1 MYPRKVRG
9 RSERSFVLV
18 FLLAVLAS
26 ALLLLPATGEA
37 HAPDQSYVFVQVHE
51 DRVEGR
57 VEITV
62 TDLNAA
68 LDLTLPEDGSVT
80 VADLYD
86 YQPAIIE
93 YLAEHVA
100 LAPDAAPTPVK
111 VDKIDLHSLPLG
123 QYLRAHFS
131 FQDLSAPP
139 ATINMDYSV
148 LFDKRPSHRGMLVVE
163 HNWKTGTF
171 NDEANVAL
179 IFAPDDTQKTY
190 KVGGSVL
197 QGFVAMIGQG
207 AHHIWI
213 GIDHILFLLALLLP
227 SVVQRREHLWVPVE
241 GLRPALIWVAKVV
254 TVFTVAHTIT
264 LSAAALGALSLPSRF
279 VESIIALSIAIAAA
293 DILWRVFGRR
303 IWWVVFVFGL
313 FHGFGFASVLRD
325 IGIGGEF
332 LFLTLLGFN
341 LSVELGQFVIVAAV
355 FPVLFLIRRLRL
367 YTKFVLPGGA
377 VALIAISLYWFIER
391 GFGVDLPLGSAVRP
405 ILDIFT

>member
-341 LSVELGQFVIVAAV
+341 LGVELGQFVIVAAV